1 MAVAAQLGMVARA
14 WQAETERRQ
23 AHRRRPIETDFLP
36 AALEATETPPSPLGR
51 TILWTIVL
59 AALLALLWA
68 CLSKLD
74 VVAVAEG
81 RIVPRARLQSVEAA
95 EAGVIRAIHVR
106 EGQHVIAGQLL
117 IDLDP
122 TYADADAGSAR
133 TELATAA
140 LTRARSGA
148 LLAYA
153 AGLPP
158 TFTVTPGVDPAAAAA
173 ERQVVDARIR
183 EYDARRASLVEKRVG
198 AVATAEMAAQQA
210 AKLSE
215 TLPLAEAR
223 LAGLRSLE
231 AKGYAAKFRVLE
243 IEEKVIGIR
252 RDYRVELARQSEARA
267 QIAALDRDLTQAAQE
282 FRGQAAK
289 EKAEAESVFATRSDT
304 ARKADQRQALQRM
317 VAPVSGVIN
326 EISVTTV
333 GEVAEAG
340 KPLVTIVPGGDELI
354 VEALV
359 LNKDAGFV
367 KRGDPVVVK
376 LEAYPFTR
384 YGTIKGKL
392 ENISA
397 DAIVDERR
405 GLVFPARVT
414 LSRIALQVDGR
425 SAPLSPGM
433 AATAEI
439 VTDRRRVIDFL
450 WSPVAKAV
458 AEAGRER

>member
-1 MAVAAQLGMVARA
+1 MAIAAQLDMVVQA
-14 WQAETERRQ
+14 WREETARRQ
-23 AHRRRPIETDFLP
+23 ANNRRLIETDFLP
-36 AALEATETPPSPLGR
+36 AALEATETPPSPIGR
-51 TILWTIVL
+51 SIIWTIIA

-68 CLSKLD
+68 CLSKVD

-81 RIVPRARLQSVEAA
+81 RVVPRARLQSVEAA

-106 EGQHVIAGQLL
+106 EGQRVRAGQLL

-122 TYADADAGSAR
+122 TFADADAGSAR

-148 LLAYA
+148 LLAYV
-153 AGLPP
+153 AGQPP
-158 TFTVTPGVDPAAAAA
+158 EFIEPEGADVAAAAA
-173 ERQVVDARIR
+173 ERQLVDARIR
-183 EYDARRASLVEKRVG
+183 EYDARRASLLEKRTG
-198 AVATAEMAAQQA
+198 AGAAAEMAAQQA
-210 AKLSE
+210 AKLRE

-223 LAGLRSLE
+223 LAALRELE
-231 AKGYAAKFRVLE
+231 AKGYAARLRVME
-243 IEEKVIGIR
+243 VEERVIAIR
-252 RDYRVELARQSEARA
+252 RDYQVEMARQNEARA
-267 QIAALDRDLTQAAQE
+267 QMAALDRDLAQAEQE
-282 FRGQAAK
+282 FRGEAAK
-289 EKAEAESVFATRSDT
+289 EKAEAESVFATRAET
-304 ARKADQRQALQRM
+304 VRKADQRQALQRL
-317 VAPVSGVIN
+317 VAPVDGVIN
-326 EISVTTV
+326 EISVTTI

-384 YGTIKGKL
+384 HGTIAGKL

-397 DAIVDERR
+397 DSIVDERR

-414 LSRIALQVDGR
+414 LSKSALRVEGHN
-425 SAPLSPGM
+425 AELSPGM
-433 AATAEI
+433 VAIAEI
-439 VTDRRRVIDFL
+439 VTDQRRVIDFL
-450 WSPVAKAV
+450 WSPVARAV

>member
-1 MAVAAQLGMVARA
+1 MAMAAQFDMVARA
-14 WQAETERRQ
+14 WRDETERRKTE
-23 AHRRRPIETDFLP
+23 RRRRIETEFLP
-36 AALEATETPPSPLGR
+36 AALEATETPPSPTGR
-51 TILWTIVL
+51 AILWTIVIVT
-59 AALLALLWA
+59 LLALLWA
-68 CLSKLD
+68 CLSMID

-81 RIVPRARLQSVEAA
+81 RVVPRGRLQSVEAA

-106 EGQHVIAGQLL
+106 EGQRVTAGQLL

-133 TELATAA
+133 SELTTAA

-158 TFTVTPGVDPAAAAA
+158 TFTAGPGVDPAAAAA

-183 EYDARRASLVEKRVG
+183 EYDARRASLIEKRAG
-198 AVATAEMAAQQA
+198 AVASAEMAAQQA
-210 AKLSE
+210 AKLRE
-215 TLPLAEAR
+215 TLPLAESR
-223 LAGLRSLE
+223 LTALRTLE
-231 AKGYAAKFRVLE
+231 GKGYAAKLRVLE
-243 IEEKVIGIR
+243 VEEKVIGIR
-252 RDYRVELARQSEARA
+252 RDYQVELARQSETRA
-267 QIAALDRDLTQAAQE
+267 QIGALNRDLAQAAQE

-289 EKAEAESVFATRSDT
+289 EMAEAESVFATRSET
-304 ARKADQRQALQRM
+304 VRKADQRKALQRL
-317 VAPVSGVIN
+317 VAPVSGIIN
-326 EISVTTV
+326 EISVTTL

-384 YGTIKGKL
+384 YGTIKGRL

-414 LSRIALQVDGR
+414 LSRTALQVDGR
-425 SAPLSPGM
+425 RAPLSPGM

-439 VTDRRRVIDFL
+439 VTGRRRVIDFL

>member
-1 MAVAAQLGMVARA
+1 MAMAAQLGMIARA

-23 AHRRRPIETDFLP
+23 AHCRRPIETDFLP
-36 AALEATETPPSPLGR
+36 AALEATETPPSPFGR
-51 TILWTIVL
+51 TILWTIVA

-68 CLSKLD
+68 CLSMLD

-95 EAGVIRAIHVR
+95 ESGVIRAIHVR
-106 EGQHVIAGQLL
+106 EGQRVKAGQLL

-133 TELATAA
+133 SELAAA
-140 LTRARSGA
+140 TLTRARSGA

-158 TFTVTPGVDPAAAAA
+158 VFNPKSGVDPLAAAA
-173 ERQVVDARIR
+173 ERQAVEARIR
-183 EYDARRASLVEKRVG
+183 EYEARRASLIEKRAG
-198 AVATAEMAAQQA
+198 AIANAEMAAQQA
-210 AKLSE
+210 AKLHE
-215 TLPLAEAR
+215 TLPLAESR
-223 LAGLRSLE
+223 LTALRTLE
-231 AKGYAAKFRVLE
+231 AKGYAPKLRVLE
-243 IEEKVIGIR
+243 VEEKVIGMR

-267 QIAALDRDLTQAAQE
+267 QIAALDRDLAQAAEE
-282 FRGQAAK
+282 FRAQAAK
-289 EKAEAESVFATRSDT
+289 EKAEAESVFATRSET
-304 ARKADQRQALQRM
+304 VRKADQRQALQRM

-326 EISVTTV
+326 EISVTTI

-384 YGTIKGKL
+384 YGTIKGQL

-405 GLVFPARVT
+405 GLVFPARVKLART
-414 LSRIALQVDGR
+414 ALQIDGR
-425 SAPLSPGM
+425 PAPLSPGM

-450 WSPVAKAV
+450 WSPVARAV